1 MYPPNF
7 DYVAPST
14 LEEAL
19 GALGASDN
27 AKVLSGGMS
36 LLPLMKMRLVRP
48 TTVVDISR
56 IPGLDQIVDNGDHIS
71 IGAMVRHGETAS
83 SDLVQQHATALAQ
96 AAAATA
102 DVQVR
107 NQGTTCGSIAHADL
121 AADQT
126 AAVLA
131 LGATIVAASVRGQR
145 EIAAADFFVDT
156 LTSALEADEI
166 LVEIKIPKGGKSA
179 YAKLGRRG
187 GDSDY
192 PIAASAVWVDSDGGT
207 INDARIAVTGVG
219 PKPYLAAASA
229 QAVVGTNGSS
239 DAVAAAASHATDG
252 VVVLEDLYGSVE
264 YRSHLA
270 GVYVQRALESVL
282 RAD

>member
-7 DYVAPST
+7 DYVAPSS
-14 LEEAL
+14 LDEAL
-19 GALGASDN
+19 TVLAESDN

-56 IPGLDQIVDNGDHIS
+56 IPGLGSITDEGDHIA
-71 IGAMVRHGETAS
+71 IGALVKHAETAS
-83 SDLVQQHATALAQ
+83 SELVGEYATALGQ

-102 DVQVR
+102 DIQVR

-121 AADQT
+121 AADQP
-126 AAVLA
+126 AAALA
-131 LGATIVAASVRGQR
+131 LGATMVAASVRGER

-156 LTSALEADEI
+156 LTSALEPDEI
-166 LVEIKIPKGGKSA
+166 LVNLKVPKGGTSV

-192 PIAASAVWVDSDGGT
+192 PIAAAAVWIDATNGAV
-207 INDARIAVTGVG
+207 NDARIAVTGVSS
-219 PKPYLAAASA
+219 KPYLASASA
-229 QAVVGTNGSS
+229 QAVVSGDGSAEAITS
-239 DAVAAAASHATDG
+239 AASHATDG

-270 GVYVQRALESVL
+270 SVYVKRALETVL
-282 RAD
+282 G

>member
-7 DYVAPST
+7 DYVAPSSI
-14 LEEAL
+14 EEAAAVL
-19 GALGASDN
+19 AEADN

-48 TTVVDISR
+48 ATVVDISR
-56 IPGLDQIVDNGDHIS
+56 IDGLDQIADNGDHIS
-71 IGAMVRHGETAS
+71 IGAMVRHADTAS
-83 SDLVQQHATALAQ
+83 SDLVKEHATALAE

-131 LGATIVAASVRGQR
+131 LGATMVAVSTRGTR

-166 LVEIKIPKGGKSA
+166 LTAIRIPKPG
-179 YAKLGRRG
+179 
-187 GDSDY
+187 
-192 PIAASAVWVDSDGGT
+192 
-207 INDARIAVTGVG
+207 
-219 PKPYLAAASA
+219 
-229 QAVVGTNGSS
+229 
-239 DAVAAAASHATDG
+239 AT
-252 VVVLEDLYGSVE
+252 
-264 YRSHLA
+264 R
-270 GVYVQRALESVL
+270 
-282 RAD
+282 